1 MQQIIQEYSDCRG
14 ETLAVQAE
22 QGVIR
27 GVKILGLEST
37 NRRTYL
43 RSALAEAVARYEG
56 AKVNVDH
63 PRHGAQGPRG
73 YRDRLGVIRAA
84 RLEPQGIFA
93 DFHFNPKHS
102 LAEQLLWDA
111 QHAPHNL
118 GFSHNVVALTSTRG
132 GRTVVEAITHV
143 HSVDLV
149 ADPATTH
156 GLFEQ
161 SLSSQTEGDQV
172 DITQITLDQI
182 KAQRPDLVEA
192 LLLERSAEGG
202 GEEAIRQG
210 EELARLRH
218 QVDRYQ
224 AAEALAARRSQ
235 IGELLVESRLPAEA
249 VSEPFIEQLLA
260 ADDAAARRLIE
271 DRQALV
277 QGIAAR
283 EERSRPKS
291 REPSPGGSGAGAPA
305 APADAKSFAA
315 ALR

>member
-1 MQQIIQEYSDCRG
+1 MHQIIQEYSDCRG

-93 DFHFNPKHS
+93 DFHFNPKHP
-102 LAEQLLWDA
+102 LAEQLVWDA
-111 QHAPHNL
+111 EHAPHNV

-161 SLSSQTEGDQV
+161 SLSQTEGDEM

-192 LLLERSAEGG
+192 LLLEQSAGGG

-210 EELARLRH
+210 EELARLRQ

-235 IGELLVESRLPAEA
+235 IDELLVESRLPAEA

-260 ADDAAARRLIE
+260 ADEAGARRLIE

-291 REPSPGGSGAGAPA
+291 REPSAVGSAT